1 MPYGDGKNSIQTGDH
16 EMIRAILVSIFWLE
30 IIVTGCTGIPEGLE
44 PVKDFEPERYMGKWY
59 EIARLDHSFERNL
72 NNVSAIYTRKEN
84 GDIRVQNRG
93 FNTKTGAWKEIEG
106 NARFLVNE
114 TVGSLK
120 VSFFGPFYGGYHIIG
135 LDRQNYSYAVVAGPN
150 RSYLWILS
158 RKPTLAEPI
167 YHKLVA
173 RADALGF
180 DTAQLIRVE
189 HNLPAE

>member
-1 MPYGDGKNSIQTGDH
+1 MAYGDGKNNIHTGNR
-16 EMIRAILVSIFWLE
+16 EMNRVILGSIFWLAA
-30 IIVTGCTGIPEGLE
+30 IVTGCTGIPECLE
-44 PVKDFEPERYMGKWY
+44 PVKDFETDRYMGKWY

-72 NNVSAIYTRKEN
+72 NNVSATYTRKTT
-84 GDIRVQNRG
+84 GDIRVKNKG
-93 FNTKTGAWKEIEG
+93 YNTKTGEWEEIEG

-114 TVGSLK
+114 TTGSLK
-120 VSFFGPFYGGYHIIG
+120 VSFFGPFYGGYHIIA
-135 LDRQNYSYAVVAGPN
+135 LDRQNYNYAVVAGPS

-158 RKPTLAEPI
+158 RGPTLAEPI
-167 YHKLVA
+167 YRKLVA